1 MIILDIETKN
11 LEAIGDGIVFGHPA
25 NWNTSC
31 VCTLELVGPELTD
44 LEAKVFVNHKDLAKV
59 KDAMPNATITPL
71 NELRDY
77 LNNSLEDGLPLL
89 THNGDSFDLPILS
102 KSLEDGGAGCAEVI
116 KDYIDAGLTVD
127 TCADLKRWTG
137 KRFHLQDLIQGVL
150 GSNASKLM
158 SGANAPKE
166 WNAGN
171 YAGVIEYC
179 LSDSSLTYQMFC
191 VAAQQGFVEA
201 NASKETNPTVVAT
214 TDWQGWL
221 DIALATTTE
230 P

>member
-1 MIILDIETKN
+1 
-11 LEAIGDGIVFGHPA
+11 
-25 NWNTSC
+25 
-31 VCTLELVGPELTD
+31 
-44 LEAKVFVNHKDLAKV
+44 
-59 KDAMPNATITPL
+59 MPNATITPL

-201 NASKETNPTVVAT
+201 NASKENNPTVVAT